1 MSDDHKP
8 VNPQDLQQAFSLF
21 NLASEQLSGAYQ
33 ELQQQVEQ
41 LTRELA
47 VANGELR
54 RQFLEK
60 QALSQRLSLLLAALP
75 AGVVVL
81 DQESR
86 VIEANP
92 ASHAMLG
99 EPLLGEAWHEVT
111 TRRLRQTSALHEWE
125 LQTADTARPARRISI
140 SSSPLDAGGGCI
152 LLLHDVS
159 EAYAMQRELQ
169 RHQRLSAMGEMA
181 ARLAHQLRTPLATA
195 LLYGSHLARPIL
207 AENDRVRFA
216 EKTVARLRHL
226 EHLIQDLLLF
236 VKGETGGQEVVL
248 IGGLLAELQQ
258 VMEPQMAQRGLRFD
272 VDADAAGEAGIMGSR
287 EALTGALLSLLE
299 NAIQACAEGDSISLS
314 AQTQGNDVI
323 LTVADTGRGIDTSL
337 QGRLFEPFFT
347 TRTEGTG
354 LGLAI
359 VRSVVQ
365 AHGGEVV
372 VDSAPGAGSRFV
384 IRLPGVKL

>member
-1 MSDDHKP
+1 MSDEHTP

-21 NLASEQLSGAYQ
+21 NQASEQLAGAYQ

-81 DQESR
+81 DQDGR

-92 ASHAMLG
+92 AAHSMLG
-99 EPLLGEAWHEVT
+99 EPLPGEAWQEVT
-111 TRRLRQTSALHEWE
+111 TRRLRQTSAPYEWE
-125 LQTADTARPARRISI
+125 LQAADISLPARRISI
-140 SSSPLDAGGGCI
+140 FSSPLDAGGGCI

-159 EAYAMQRELQ
+159 EAHAMQRELQ

-195 LLYGSHLARPIL
+195 LLYSSHLSRPSL

-216 EKTVARLRHL
+216 EKTVERLRHL
-226 EHLIQDLLLF
+226 EYLIQDLLLF

-248 IGGLLAELQQ
+248 VGELLSELQQ
-258 VMEPQMAQRGLRFD
+258 VMEPQMAQRGLHFE
-272 VDADAAGEAGIMGSR
+272 VSDATVGEAGIMGSR

-299 NAIQACAEGDSISLS
+299 NAMQACAAGDSISLG
-314 AQTQGNDVI
+314 AQAQEDGVI
-323 LTVADTGRGIDTSL
+323 LTVADSGRGIDPNL

-347 TRTEGTG
+347 TREEGTG

-359 VRSVVQ
+359 VRSVAQ

-372 VDSAPGAGSRFV
+372 VDSAPGTGSRFV